1 MRKISAAPTLQSR
14 PHQTLTTTKAK
25 LVPAHTREMV
35 TEAEERSGST
45 PIREEDRHV
54 TTFAIQ
60 WGPHGIK
67 VALREY
73 VEYPELLGRIR
84 MPIERMAKMG
94 SESLAYNGRQDLENH
109 RRREFGQL
117 AISDKRGAPLDGNRA
132 QPCEK
137 TGDFDGCGA
146 LGQELRPPPT
156 YLEPAH
162 GPASQVARDAQP
174 QNTVVP
180 IKPPPPSRR

>member
-45 PIREEDRHV
+45 PIRDEDRHV

-60 WGPHGIK
+60 WGPHGLK

-73 VEYPELLGRIR
+73 VEYPELLGRIK
-84 MPIERMAKMG
+84 MPIERMEKMG

-117 AISDKRGAPLDGNRA
+117 AIMDKQGAPLGGNRP
-132 QPCEK
+132 QSCEK
-137 TGDFDGCGA
+137 TGDFGGRGA
-146 LGQELRPPPT
+146 LGQELRTPPN

-162 GPASQVARDAQP
+162 GPANQAAWDAQP
-174 QNTVVP
+174 QDTVP
-180 IKPPPPSRR
+180 TKLPPPSRR

>member
-1 MRKISAAPTLQSR
+1 MRKIPTAPTLRSR
-14 PHQTLTTTKAK
+14 PHQALPTTKAK
-25 LVPAHTREMV
+25 PVPAHTREMV
-35 TEAEERSGST
+35 TKAEGRSGST
-45 PIREEDRHV
+45 LIREEDRHV

-60 WGPHGIK
+60 WGPHGLK
-67 VALREY
+67 VALWEY
-73 VEYPELLGRIR
+73 VEYPELES
-84 MPIERMAKMG
+84 MEKMG
-94 SESLAYNGRQDLENH
+94 SEPLTHSGRQDLENH

-156 YLEPAH
+156 YREPAH
-162 GPASQVARDAQP
+162 GPASQVAWDAQP

-180 IKPPPPSRR
+180 IKLPPFPRGASAPE